1 MYLISLSQKVNTQSR
16 NKLYYSKYEYCLQF
30 YFAELSSIRNK
41 THAGVDEALAA
52 RSWMREVNFGG
63 SWQYRRKRHEITE
76 ELIQDC
82 HTLLD
87 YFIRLP
93 ENYKLII
100 SMDTGY
106 FYTNSL
112 QDITDLLNFP
122 SVVFEQLKQAVV
134 DIPENSIIIKSANH
148 DFRTYFKSQFLSS
161 LEHKNNLMEMLY
173 NQKDIRL
180 GPSMQ
185 VWFERFTVSK
195 YLCDNYFVDHNDMGL
210 ITMIHLTCPVK
221 IKHTLNIIR
230 DK

>member
-1 MYLISLSQKVNTQSR
+1 MYLISLSQKVNAQSR

-30 YFAELSSIRNK
+30 YFPELGSLRNK
-41 THAGVDEALAA
+41 THAGVDEALNA
-52 RSWMREVNFGG
+52 RSWMRQINFGG
-63 SWQYRRKRHEITE
+63 SWKYRSRAPEITDDLRE
-76 ELIQDC
+76 DC

-87 YFIRLP
+87 YFIHLP
-93 ENYKLII
+93 KSYKLTI
-100 SMDTGY
+100 SLDTGY

-112 QDITDLLNFP
+112 QNITDLLNYP

-134 DIPENSIIIKSANH
+134 DIPENSIVVKSANH

-161 LEHKNNLMEMLY
+161 VEQKNNLMEMLY

-180 GPSMQ
+180 GPGMKT
-185 VWFERFTVSK
+185 WFERYTASK
-195 YLCDNYFVDHNDMGL
+195 YVADNYFVDHNDMGL
-210 ITMIHLTCPVK
+210 LTMIHLICPVK